1 MSETNQKALS
11 AAALELANSLL
22 QATPDMLEALAEYAQ
37 LPQGVFHVK
46 LKCGATPV
54 MLKDPDVPY
63 FRIEASVVEILGLAD
78 DVDELDVPKVGSI
91 CSELFNITEP
101 MGQGKLR
108 QRLEALSAIMETADA
123 PVTLTFWTLPMS
135 WRSRSSLARCART
148 RATTTPTS
156 RRMLRWAEHNEVR

>member
-1 MSETNQKALS
+1 MSETAKKVLS

-22 QATPDMLEALAEYAQ
+22 QATPDMLEALAEYVQ

-46 LKCGATPV
+46 LKCSSEPV
-54 MLKDPDVPY
+54 VLKDPDVPY

-91 CSELFNITEP
+91 CSELFNITES

-108 QRLEALSAIMETADA
+108 QRLEALSAIMETPEGTSNSDILDA
-123 PVTLTFWTLPMS
+123 ANELEIQIVTGPMRES
-135 WRSRSSLARCART
+135 KGTYYTNVKAYAPLD
-148 RATTTPTS
+148 
-156 RRMLRWAEHNEVR
+156 